1 MAGAKFY
8 AIVEFPNEDNAT
20 AVVSST
26 WLTQNNTHC
35 YWPRGQLCSITKLA
49 KEHSLPNQFWHCY
62 PCRVLKTTDSFS
74 KATAACVRS
83 EHQSNLDTTAA
94 ENNIEPIRKRKTRRS
109 AIPKHARKPK
119 LQLVKVKSEP
129 SSSSGHS
136 SVSESSP
143 LKLPP
148 VGLLHTT
155 HQQATSRVYKAPDD
169 LPLPS
174 ELRFPSDRIPI
185 SQVFGNVPPLPG
197 VIDHSPPNEFSE
209 NFLQPPI
216 PHCRSNQLN
225 TKVSSPLSTENPSV
239 EWNRGVTDTDFLRK
253 PSEPS
258 FELSTYRAAFSHPI
272 ATTPNSGRNQ
282 ISQPLRTNEQS
293 GFEKVVLEYL
303 VKIQSNQREILRRL
317 AEPKED
323 TLSESPQLPVELPIQ
338 SLDSLEGFI
347 TWLDNPANHKS
358 MVNELSIIGGANIAG
373 ITQRVLASL
382 ISNRV
387 AELMSLTGRG
397 KKTKAGTKGTSLHL
411 LIYGTVRTTK
421 GGGSA
426 TNNEIDKAIQ
436 NWLKSAPDRE
446 GGSQYQRH
454 KKIKACNEQGSEREH
469 QPEPNADG

>member
-1 MAGAKFY
+1 MAGARFY

-74 KATAACVRS
+74 KATAACARS
-83 EHQSNLDTTAA
+83 EHQSNIDTTAA
-94 ENNIEPIRKRKTRRS
+94 ENNIEPVRKRKTRRS
-109 AIPKHARKPK
+109 AIPKHAKRPK
-119 LQLVKVKSEP
+119 LQLVNVKSEP

-155 HQQATSRVYKAPDD
+155 HQQATSSVYK
-169 LPLPS
+169 
-174 ELRFPSDRIPI
+174 
-185 SQVFGNVPPLPG
+185 
-197 VIDHSPPNEFSE
+197 E
-209 NFLQPPI
+209 NFPQPPI
-216 PHCRSNQLN
+216 PHCRLNQLN

-239 EWNRGVTDTDFLRK
+239 EWNRGVTDTNFLRK
-253 PSEPS
+253 PSGPS
-258 FELSTYRAAFSHPI
+258 FQLSTYRAAFSHPI
-272 ATTPNSGRNQ
+272 ATTPTSGRNQ

-293 GFEKVVLEYL
+293 GFEKVLLEYL

-323 TLSESPQLPVELPIQ
+323 TVSESPQLPVELPIQ

-358 MVNELSIIGGANIAG
+358 MVNELSIIGGANISG

-397 KKTKAGTKGTSLHL
+397 KKTKAGIKGTSLHL

-454 KKIKACNEQGSEREH
+454 KKIKTCNEQGSDREP